1 MQIPDGLHTEVGLFC
16 VLLRTVFPKLPPE
29 QGLSTLRRVRRCLR
43 ALLDATVG
51 PTQALASRCI
61 ASCELSAAF
70 ILRRLNIGHQ
80 SETLLMLLA
89 TLARIRA
96 LLLQTVSVL
105 PAATSDPIRTS
116 ASSRSDQV
124 TVLKAAKPGRI
135 SDRNHPDYG
144 HLSLEQD
151 MGQPVARH
159 EAAVAKLKRLYRR
172 LKTDAKEPSL
182 LRKTCLRGLRD
193 IRAGRSS
200 LLAEA
205 KKMRAA
211 ARKGR

>member
-1 MQIPDGLHTEVGLFC
+1 MQIPDGLYTEVGLFC

-29 QGLSTLRRVRRCLR
+29 QGLSTVRRVRRCLR
-43 ALLDATVG
+43 ALLDVTVS
-51 PTQALASRCI
+51 PTQALASRCV

-70 ILRRLNIGHQ
+70 ILRRLNTGHQ

-96 LLLQTVSVL
+96 LLLQTVPVL
-105 PAATSDPIRTS
+105 PAATSDQSRTLP
-116 ASSRSDQV
+116 SSRSDQV
-124 TVLKAAKPGRI
+124 TVLEAAMPGRVL
-135 SDRNHPDYG
+135 DGNHPDSG
-144 HLSLEQD
+144 HSSLDQD
-151 MGQPVARH
+151 LGQPVTRH
-159 EAAVAKLKRLYRR
+159 EVAVAKLKRLYRR
-172 LKTDAKEPSL
+172 LKTDAKKPSL